1 MSLFIT
7 FEGPD
12 GSGKSTMANLIY
24 EELLKRNVSVIK
36 TREPGGTRIG
46 ERIRDLIL
54 DNELSEMNMRTE
66 ALLYAASRAQHVEE
80 RIKPNL
86 KKGVTVLCERFVLSS
101 LAYQG
106 FARGQKIEDIQAINN
121 FATDFFEPDIVFV
134 FKTDKITLGRKDKGS
149 YDRLELESTDFH
161 KKVTKFYNNLEKK
174 ENYFFIDASKSI
186 GEVFNDCMSVL
197 ESEGGLSWNL

>member
-12 GSGKSTMANLIY
+12 GSGKSTIANLVY
-24 EELLKRNVSVIK
+24 EELLNRNISVIK

-46 ERIRDLIL
+46 EKIRDIIL
-54 DNELSEMNMRTE
+54 DNDLSEMNMKTE

-80 RIKPNL
+80 KIRPNL
-86 KKGVTVLCERFVLSS
+86 EKGVTVICERFVLSS

-106 FARGQKIEDIQAINN
+106 YARGQKLFDILDINN
-121 FATDFFEPDIVFV
+121 FATGCLLPDIVFV
-134 FKTDKITLGRKDKGS
+134 FKTNNITLSRKDRDT

-161 KKVTKFYNNLEKK
+161 KKVTDFYNNLEKK
-174 ENYFFIDASKSI
+174 DNYYFIDASKSI
-186 GEVFNDCMSVL
+186 EEVFNDCMNVL
-197 ESEGGLSWNL
+197 EEKGGISWNL